1 MADPKLETLEQPR
14 GRRSW
19 AEPYKIK
26 VVQPIRVVDRAEREK
41 ALIEAGSNT
50 FLPRSDQVFIE
61 LLTDSGTN
69 AMSDRQWA
77 GMMIGDEAYAGIRN
91 FFHIEEA
98 MRAHYGFGH
107 LVPTHQGRGADR
119 GPREQSK
126 RPGASGSRRARA
138 AGQ

>member
-41 ALIEAGSNT
+41 ALIEAGFNT

-69 AMSDRQWA
+69 AMSDRQ
-77 GMMIGDEAYAGIRN
+77 
-91 FFHIEEA
+91 
-98 MRAHYGFGH
+98 
-107 LVPTHQGRGADR
+107 
-119 GPREQSK
+119 
-126 RPGASGSRRARA
+126 
-138 AGQ
+138 